1 MANLPET
8 FACYLVRKPGKDQ
21 IEASLE
27 RRPLV
32 ELPAGE
38 VLVRVEF
45 SSLNYKDAL
54 AATGHPGVVRRF
66 PHIPGIDA
74 AGTVAASS
82 SVDVKVGEKVIVT
95 SYELGSGRFG
105 AWAEYIRVPADWVV
119 PLPKHLSTEDAM
131 IYGTAGFTAAQC
143 VLALQE
149 HHVTPD
155 KGEIAVTG
163 ATGGVGLFAVQFL
176 AHLGY
181 AVTAVSGK
189 PDKKDWLMSLG
200 AEHIID
206 RKEVNDDSDKPLL
219 SARWAG
225 AVDTVGGNTLA
236 TLLRATDRQGCVA
249 ACGLV
254 GGTELPLT
262 VYPFILR
269 GVTLAGI
276 DSGWC
281 PMPRR
286 REIWQHLA
294 GDWKLP
300 NLSALARKVSLK
312 DLEPEIQSMLKG
324 QHAGRTV
331 VVPERL

>member
-1 MANLPET
+1 MPTLPET
-8 FACYLVRKPGKDQ
+8 FACYLVRKSGKDQ
-21 IEASLE
+21 IEASIE
-27 RRPLV
+27 RRPFA
-32 ELPAGE
+32 ELPQGE

-54 AATGHPGVVRRF
+54 AAMGHPGVVRKF

-82 SVDVKVGEKVIVT
+82 TPQIKVGEKVIVT
-95 SYELGSGRFG
+95 SYDLGSGRFG

-119 PLPKHLSTEDAM
+119 PLPEGLSTEEAM
-131 IYGTAGFTAAQC
+131 VYGTAGFTAAQC

-149 HHVTPD
+149 HHITPD
-155 KGEIAVTG
+155 KGDIVVTG

-189 PDKKDWLMSLG
+189 PDKKDWLLSMG
-200 AEHIID
+200 AKNVID
-206 RKEVNDDSDKPLL
+206 RSEVSDDSGQPLL

-225 AVDTVGGNTLA
+225 AVDTVGGSTLA

-254 GGTELPLT
+254 GGADLSLT

-269 GVTLAGI
+269 GITLVGI
-276 DSGWC
+276 DSGWGC
-281 PMPRR
+281 PMSLR

-294 GDWKLP
+294 GDWKVS
-300 NLSALARKVSLK
+300 NLDQLSTKVSLQ
-312 DLEPEIQSMLKG
+312 DLDPQIQAMLKG

-331 VVPERL
+331 VVP